1 MVLYR
6 YDFFVHIIVL
16 CVKIRKKRYALRISS
31 DRYVFKKTKKNEYL
45 EIIEKKNSP
54 KEHLVMWDDNL
65 KEKLCQVF
73 FIHLYFLIKN
83 LATFIFLMYSGFN
96 LLFFWNKFLVLEE
109 GKWQRIL
116 LSWSLLQR

>member
-16 CVKIRKKRYALRISS
+16 CVKIRKKKVRLKNLFRQ
-31 DRYVFKKTKKNEYL
+31 VCFQKNKKNEYL

>member
-16 CVKIRKKRYALRISS
+16 CVKIRKKKVRLKNLFRQ
-31 DRYVFKKTKKNEYL
+31 VCFQKNKKNEYL

-96 LLFFWNKFLVLEE
+96 LLFF
-109 GKWQRIL
+109 
-116 LSWSLLQR
+116 

>member
-16 CVKIRKKRYALRISS
+16 CVKIRKKKVRLENLFRQVCFHKKS
-31 DRYVFKKTKKNEYL
+31 DKNSDKEYL
-45 EIIEKKNSP
+45 EINRKKNSP

-96 LLFFWNKFLVLEE
+96 LLFF
-109 GKWQRIL
+109 
-116 LSWSLLQR
+116 